1 MLWPY
6 RSWADRVAV
15 WNFVKDIPLRKSHR
29 TFQALTEVE
38 EGLARIADKPVQ
50 LVWGAKDFCFTMRF
64 YERFKDFFPQA
75 ESVVYPNHG
84 HYILED
90 GGEQAWSSI
99 QGFLQD

>member
-1 MLWPY
+1 
-6 RSWADRVAV
+6 
-15 WNFVKDIPLRKSHR
+15 
-29 TFQALTEVE
+29 
-38 EGLARIADKPVQ
+38 
-50 LVWGAKDFCFTMRF
+50 MRF

-99 QGFLQD
+99 QGFLED